1 VALIGSLLATIVST
15 KFLGIQHPSLDV
27 FLFLNMDI

>member
-1 VALIGSLLATIVST
+1 VALIGSLLATIFTT
-15 KFLGIQHPSLDV
+15 KFLEIQHPSLDD